1 MSQQA
6 EELFQIQLG
15 LLVEAGGRVQL
26 TTGKVLRWGLGS
38 VDVVTGESNRD
49 GLLRDLDDLKVSIK
63 RIETALTP
71 ASAPLRSPNIPQ
83 LERLTQA
90 TEDAVRADLAAA
102 NVELGPGSEVV
113 PTPRMHDGECIC
125 EGCWDYPPGAVLSHE
140 L

>member
-26 TTGKVLRWGLGS
+26 ATGKVLRWGLCA

-90 TEDAVRADLAAA
+90 TEDAVQADLTAARIQ
-102 NVELGPGSEVV
+102 LGP
-113 PTPRMHDGECIC
+113 IA
-125 EGCWDYPPGAVLSHE
+125 GAAPNGR
-140 L
+140 